1 MSTKA
6 INLRTRHDGRT
17 VTLFSDTGTEL
28 FTGKIKYVAGN
39 ANEFLFSDL
48 FTNFIVGGMA
58 LYKNDRVVIHRRP
71 RS

>member
-17 VTLFSDTGTEL
+17 ITVFSCLSGLELGTFKL
-28 FTGKIKYVAGN
+28 SHVSGR
-39 ANEFLFSDL
+39 ANRAI
-48 FTNFIVGGMA
+48 TNFVFGDSYA
-58 LYKNDRVVIHRRP
+58 LFKNDRVVIHRRP